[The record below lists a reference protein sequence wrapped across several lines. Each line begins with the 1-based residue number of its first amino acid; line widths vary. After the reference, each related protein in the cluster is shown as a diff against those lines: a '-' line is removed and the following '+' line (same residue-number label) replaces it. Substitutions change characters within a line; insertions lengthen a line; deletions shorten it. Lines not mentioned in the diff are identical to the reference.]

1 MPVSLHLSDHNP
13 DMNESLERC
22 IEKAMLNLLSE
33 CMFGGIMITYNTP
46 DFPLYYIDDRMLSF
60 LDYPNQT
67 DFATAI
73 KGAVINCVRAE
84 DRESLRSEIAQAL
97 MSGNSYTTTYRMLC
111 RDKGYMWVKED
122 E

>member
-1 MPVSLHLSDHNP
+1 
-13 DMNESLERC
+13 
-22 IEKAMLNLLSE
+22 
-33 CMFGGIMITYNTP
+33 MFGGIMITYNTP

-97 MSGNSYTTTYRMLC
+97 MSGNSYTCLLYTS
-111 RDKGYMWVKED
+111 
-122 E
+122 